1 MAYQVQSD
9 GFTGPLDL
17 LVSLAY
23 RGQVD
28 FRTVSLRSLAEGYLE
43 HARAGLDLEEATEVL
58 VQLAVLADLKVRA
71 LVPHAPPADVPA
83 EEAETPSDLRDRLGA
98 QMAEYLKF
106 REAAQALRVLEEI
119 QSQVFVRSPDAPDPN
134 GEVLVEGVTL
144 QDLFAAFA
152 QVLRRA
158 REAPRQIPG
167 EEYTVEEKME
177 ALLAAL
183 GQDPAGVAFE
193 ALFRMG
199 ASRLEIIVTFL
210 AMLELIK
217 QRRIRVRQP
226 RVFGEILVMLVETP

>member
-1 MAYQVQSD
+1 MAYRVQSD
-9 GFTGPLDL
+9 CFTGPLDL
-17 LVSLAY
+17 LVSLAH

-28 FRTVSLRSLAEGYLE
+28 FKALSLRSIAEEYVE
-43 HARAGLDLEEATEVL
+43 RATVSFDLEEATEVL
-58 VQLAVLADLKVRA
+58 VQLAVLADLKVRT
-71 LVPHAPPADVPA
+71 LVPHAPPA
-83 EEAETPSDLRDRLGA
+83 EELPEEDEGPSDLRDRLGA
-98 QMAEYLKF
+98 QMAGYLKF

-119 QSQVFVRSPDAPDPN
+119 QSQVFVRSPDAPDPT

-158 REAPRQIPG
+158 REAPQEIPG
-167 EEYTVEEKME
+167 EEFTVEQKMD
-177 ALLAAL
+177 ALLQAL
-183 GQDPAGVAFE
+183 AQAKDGMAFD
-193 ALFRMG
+193 ALFRDG

-226 RVFGEILVMLVETP
+226 QVFGEILVVVVDAS

>member
-1 MAYQVQSD
+1 MAYHVQVD
-9 GFTGPLDL
+9 AFTGPLDL

-28 FRTVSLRSLAEGYLE
+28 LKSVPLKGLAEDYLE
-43 HARAGLDLEEATEVL
+43 RARGNPDLDEATEVL
-58 VQLAVLADLKVRA
+58 VHLAVLTDLKART
-71 LVPHAPPADVPA
+71 LVPHAPPPDAPP
-83 EEAETPSDLRDRLGA
+83 EEGTAPSDLPDRLGA

-106 REAAQALRVLEEI
+106 RDAAQALRALAEV
-119 QSQVFVRSPDAPDPN
+119 QSRIFVRPANAPDPS

-158 REAPRQIPG
+158 HAAPREIAG
-167 EEYTVEEKME
+167 ETFTVEEKMD
-177 ALLAAL
+177 ALVAVLRAS
-183 GQDPAGVAFE
+183 GTGIAFE
-193 ALFRMG
+193 ALFRQG

-226 RVFGEILVMLVETP
+226 QVFGEILVSLVEPS

>member
-1 MAYQVQSD
+1 MAYHVQCD

-28 FRTVSLRSLAEGYLE
+28 FKTVSLRAVAEGYVE
-43 HARAGLDLEEATEVL
+43 RAREALDLGEATEVL
-58 VQLAVLADLKVRA
+58 VHLAVLADLKVRT
-71 LVPHAPPADVPA
+71 LVPHAPPPDAPTED
-83 EEAETPSDLRDRLGA
+83 AETPSDLRDRLGA

-119 QSQVFVRSPDAPDPN
+119 QSQVFVRSADAPDPH

-158 REAPRQIPG
+158 GEAPRQIAG
-167 EEYTVEEKME
+167 EEFTVQEKMN

-183 GQDPAGVAFE
+183 RREPAGVTFE
-193 ALFRMG
+193 ALFLAS

-210 AMLELIK
+210 AMLELIR
-217 QRRIRVRQP
+217 QRRIRVWQP
-226 RVFGEILVMLVETP
+226 KVFGDILVMLVETS

>member
-1 MAYQVQSD
+1 MAYHVQCE

-28 FRTVSLRSLAEGYLE
+28 FKAVSLRTIAEGYVE
-43 HARAGLDLEEATEVL
+43 RARETLDLEEATEVL
-58 VQLAVLADLKVRA
+58 VHLAVLADLKVRT
-71 LVPHAPPADVPA
+71 LVPHAPPAEAPA
-83 EEAETPSDLRDRLGA
+83 EETEVPSDLRDRLGA

-106 REAAQALRVLEEI
+106 REAAHALRVLEEI
-119 QSQVFVRSPDAPDPN
+119 QSQVFVRSADAPDPH

-167 EEYTVEEKME
+167 EEFTVEGKME
-177 ALLAAL
+177 ALLGVL
-183 GQDPAGVAFE
+183 RQEPAGVTFE
-193 ALFRMG
+193 ALFLAS

-226 RVFGEILVMLVETP
+226 KVFGNILVMLVEAS

>member
-1 MAYQVQSD
+1 VAYHVHSE

-17 LVSLAY
+17 LVTLAH

-28 FRTVSLRSLAEGYLE
+28 FKALSLRSIAEGYVD
-43 HARAGLDLEEATEVL
+43 RAAVSFDLEEATEVL
-58 VQLAVLADLKVRA
+58 VQLAVLADLKVRT
-71 LVPHAPPADVPA
+71 LVPHAPPAEDLA
-83 EEAETPSDLRDRLGA
+83 EEGDGTSDLRERLGA
-98 QMAEYLKF
+98 QMAGYLKF

-119 QSQVFVRSPDAPDPN
+119 QSQVFVRSPDAPDPT

-158 REAPRQIPG
+158 REVPQEIAG
-167 EEYTVEEKME
+167 EEFTVEQKMD
-177 ALLAAL
+177 ALLQAL
-183 GQDPAGVAFE
+183 TREHDGVAFD
-193 ALFRMG
+193 ALFRDG

-226 RVFGEILVMLVETP
+226 KVFGEILVVAVNAA

>member
-43 HARAGLDLEEATEVL
+43 HARAGLDLGEATEVL